1 MIGSLITD
9 VEGYREDSRAG
20 IRTIYTVI
28 GLERGVAVVS
38 ALIFVS
44 ALAPLALLPNLQDLI
59 VLGALGATGG
69 LVFLRKRSSRAV
81 MAVAAMGLVY
91 VGFRLFLV

>member
-1 MIGSLITD
+1 MYNVVDD
-9 VEGYREDSRAG
+9 VRREIQSQIMA
-20 IRTIYTVI
+20 

-59 VLGALGATGG
+59 VLGALGAIGG
-69 LVFLRKRSSRAV
+69 LVFFRRRSSQAV

-91 VGFRLFLV
+91 GGFRLFLV